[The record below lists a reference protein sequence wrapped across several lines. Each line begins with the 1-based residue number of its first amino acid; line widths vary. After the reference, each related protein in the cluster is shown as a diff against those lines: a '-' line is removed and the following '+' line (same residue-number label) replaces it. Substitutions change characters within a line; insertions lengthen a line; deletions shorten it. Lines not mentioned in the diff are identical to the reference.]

1 MNKKLLFLSIPLA
14 LVFILQTSTYAH
26 DPYIRIKKGENL
38 FFHKINFKIDHTK
51 PHIKVTIANLL
62 GQTVKESKILRSL
75 SFVPTA
81 SLLPGY
87 YILKISSG
95 AYTTTQRMVVTKL

>member
-1 MNKKLLFLSIPLA
+1 MNKKLLFFPLTCA
-14 LVFILQTSTYAH
+14 LFFILQTSTYAH

-38 FFHKINFKIDHTK
+38 FFHKINFKIDHTSA
-51 PHIKVTIANLL
+51 HIKVTISNLL
-62 GQTVKESKILRSL
+62 GQTIKETQILRSL

-81 SLLPGY
+81 SLKPGY

-95 AYTTTQRMVVTKL
+95 AYTTTQRMVVTTT